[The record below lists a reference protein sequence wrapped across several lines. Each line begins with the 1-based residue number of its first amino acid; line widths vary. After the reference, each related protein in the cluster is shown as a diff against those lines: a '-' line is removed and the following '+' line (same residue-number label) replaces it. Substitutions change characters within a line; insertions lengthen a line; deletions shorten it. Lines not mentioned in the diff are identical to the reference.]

1 MLNWIAGLI
10 LLIIKLGVVLGVML
24 FFAAYLGALE
34 AATRLVRGR

>member
-24 FFAAYLGALE
+24 FFR
-34 AATRLVRGR
+34 RLSGMGGT